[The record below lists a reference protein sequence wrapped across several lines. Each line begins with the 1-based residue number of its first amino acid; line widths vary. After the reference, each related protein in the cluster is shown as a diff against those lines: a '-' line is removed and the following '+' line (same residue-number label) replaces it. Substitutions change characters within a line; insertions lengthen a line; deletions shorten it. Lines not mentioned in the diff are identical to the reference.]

1 MSLTS
6 LPKGLSRASQIGLPP
21 SNDQKARLNTFQQMC
36 LDMSLPNSV
45 SLVKQ
50 FHEFEHGGN
59 VQQAAP
65 ESLDIQRRMLNM
77 VK

>member
-1 MSLTS
+1 MFT
-6 LPKGLSRASQIGLPP
+6 PMPP
-21 SNDQKARLNTFQQMC
+21 VARTC
-36 LDMSLPNSV
+36 LHDVNN
-45 SLVKQ
+45 
-50 FHEFEHGGN
+50 GGN